1 MGRKKT
7 IDEIHYG
14 PEPDENYQ
22 GNIHACFQWYSY
34 MSKKEQL
41 SGWLADWMKH
51 NEYHSEYIDKVRK
64 YSDHIPNS
72 TASLARM
79 ELRQVPCIT
88 DPDFPEP
95 PNLGGMTVEEKIK
108 PLIDS
113 IVKKINTT
121 KEKRKYEPKKP
132 FVSIQERIQNKAN
145 VLSGEIDYAIDC
157 VLESTNMKS
166 DFNTFAY
173 LQDLQVSGPVAL
185 KIADIFRP
193 NLEEVAEALDGTDPQ
208 LKEGYSF
215 LTKPQLRKF
224 KKFHED
230 IIESIEKY
238 ADGKSKRKPRKKKIY
253 SAEQQSM
260 GKLF

>member
-72 TASLARM
+72 TAS
-79 ELRQVPCIT
+79 
-88 DPDFPEP
+88 FPEP

-157 VLESTNMKS
+157 VLEATNMKS

-173 LQDLQVSGPVAL
+173 LQDLKVSGPVAV
-185 KIADIFRP
+185 KVGDNFF
-193 NLEEVAEALDGTDPQ
+193 NLERELEETLEGKCDQ
-208 LKEGYSF
+208 LKEAYSF
-215 LTKPQLRKF
+215 LSKSGCSSTKPG
-224 KKFHED
+224 D
-230 IIESIEKY
+230 IVSI
-238 ADGKSKRKPRKKKIY
+238 S
-253 SAEQQSM
+253 
-260 GKLF
+260 

>member
-79 ELRQVPCIT
+79 ELRQVP
-88 DPDFPEP
+88 
-95 PNLGGMTVEEKIK
+95 
-108 PLIDS
+108 
-113 IVKKINTT
+113 
-121 KEKRKYEPKKP
+121 
-132 FVSIQERIQNKAN
+132 VS
-145 VLSGEIDYAIDC
+145 Y
-157 VLESTNMKS
+157 TH
-166 DFNTFAY
+166 
-173 LQDLQVSGPVAL
+173 
-185 KIADIFRP
+185 
-193 NLEEVAEALDGTDPQ
+193 
-208 LKEGYSF
+208 
-215 LTKPQLRKF
+215 LRA
-224 KKFHED
+224 HET
-230 IIESIEKY
+230 
-238 ADGKSKRKPRKKKIY
+238 
-253 SAEQQSM
+253 
-260 GKLF
+260 